1 MATHLSDHFR
11 QRRLE
16 LGLSLGQLAAQCG
29 YRNLSKGA
37 NRIASFEQTGN
48 AHPDLLRKLSAA
60 LEIDPETVRHLN
72 VEDYREWEQWVD
84 APVKPRLVVRIY
96 ACFYNPWPVPDRIKT
111 QHEAEEY
118 AAEIAR
124 THGKKVALVWS
135 RRLTIYFD
143 EDGQKGTVSE
153 AKPGEPNTPWVQI
166 GGTRIVY

>member
-1 MATHLSDHFR
+1 MATHLSAHFR

-29 YRNLSKGA
+29 YSNLSKGA
-37 NRIASFEQTGN
+37 NRISAFEQIGI
-48 AHPDLLRKLSAA
+48 AHADLLRKLAAA
-60 LEIDPETVRHLN
+60 LEIDSETVHHLSA
-72 VEDYREWEQWVD
+72 EDYREWEQWVD

-96 ACFYNPWPVPDRIKT
+96 ACLYNPWPVPDRIKT
-111 QHEAEEY
+111 QEEAEEY

-124 THGKKVALVWS
+124 TNRKKVALVWS

-143 EDGQKGTVSE
+143 EDGQRGTMSE

-166 GGTRIVY
+166 GGTRIEY